1 MFELSA
7 RSLLTFVITS
17 LVVLMAL
24 STSQIEVGPFQFFYY
39 QAPVFLLLRFVSARL
54 VTVLAL
60 IIVSV
65 MYLTRGGL
73 PSGVFIEVGSFI
85 LLITVM
91 GLFATT
97 GKPEQR
103 ILVGLFTL
111 LLVCFPLYAF
121 SSSYLRSEGLLY
133 CAANAAIFVIPTA
146 LSLVLI
152 EGLWSVCHLTMGEKL
167 QRLSRHEE
175 FERPSLVSIA
185 TVAIVCLVASIFAVF
200 LLIWGNRWS
209 EILTENTQIRA
220 DQFANSQLM
229 ANRNDVNNAAGLFL
243 RNPREAEEISVNA
256 NQRFIALQIPV
267 EAMDDSRGLVIENTV
282 PGSAWHEQAFR
293 SLEEQLPRFIY
304 RAQMA
309 EEATDQITP
318 FYLVVNEIN
327 YLVYFFNSDDD
338 RILFLIDSGV
348 NRISNEMGTASTM
361 KTNLVTTADYP
372 FSVTNDEG
380 DFRNI
385 IRYDWLGGILFGE
398 SSDQPPALSVFASLT
413 RNTRI
418 AVLISDELKRQFPL
432 ELPYNATLI
441 VQSEIWPR
449 LEVMFRAAVVMTVF
463 LVSALIISAGF
474 ALGLTSGFVRPLKQL
489 LDGFR
494 SAEETGQPADSFLAA
509 LSSLSIEISPA
520 ATEELHTLQQK
531 LRSYAEESDRSN
543 ERLKGSAAGY
553 ESLLGAMPIGVM
565 EIDANYQLCFRN
577 EAIAEITA
585 NSAEAAFR
593 LRAKAEQLLEASE
606 WEDDFSLPIL
616 NESPRQLSLLLLPR
630 DGQAGFAEGFWLLV
644 TDLTKQK
651 AMDAQLLQTAK
662 LATLG
667 EMSTGM
673 AHELNQPLNIIRL
686 ALSNLTSSVKKG
698 RATDESIMTRLE
710 RMDSAVDRAAVII
723 DHMRAF
729 GRVAGE
735 DFAPFT
741 ISSSVKEAVNLVREP
756 FTVKG
761 VELVNEVQEP
771 VLVLGN
777 TIQFEQVLLNMINNA
792 RDAIL
797 DSSVSGV
804 VRLRQF
810 VEQNQVTLTIEDTGG
825 GIPAEAL
832 PHIFEPFYTT
842 KEVGKGTGL
851 GGSISFGIIQD
862 MQGNIWAEN
871 TGQGARISI
880 QLPIHG
886 EGQIIAGDE

>member
-7 RSLLTFVITS
+7 RSLLTFVIAS
-17 LVVLMAL
+17 LVALMML

-39 QAPVFLLLRFVSARL
+39 QAPAFLLLRFVSTRL
-54 VTVLAL
+54 IAVLAL
-60 IIVSV
+60 IILSL
-65 MYLTRGGL
+65 MYLTNGGL
-73 PSGVFIEVGSFI
+73 PYGAFVEVGSFL
-85 LLITVM
+85 LLITVIE
-91 GLFATT
+91 LFTT
-97 GKPEQR
+97 TEKPEHR
-103 ILVGLFTL
+103 ILIGLFTL

-121 SSSYLRSEGLLY
+121 SLSYFRSEGLLY

-152 EGLWSVCHLTMGEKL
+152 EGLWSVCRLTMGDKL

-175 FERPSLVSIA
+175 SKRPSLISIA
-185 TVAIVCLVASIFAVF
+185 TVSVTGLVAAIFALF

-229 ANRNDVNNAAGLFL
+229 ANRNDVNNAAGEFSRAL
-243 RNPREAEEISVNA
+243 REAEEISFDA
-256 NQRFIALQIPV
+256 NHRFIALQISV
-267 EAMDDSRGLVIENTV
+267 EDSDDGRAVLLENPL
-282 PGSAWHEQAFR
+282 PGSVWHEQAFR
-293 SLEEQLPRFIY
+293 SLEAQLPRFIY

-309 EEATDQITP
+309 NEATDQITP
-318 FYLVVNEIN
+318 LFLVVNETN
-327 YLVYFFNSDDD
+327 YPAYSFNFDDD
-338 RILFLIDSGV
+338 RTLFLIDSGV
-348 NRISNEMGTASTM
+348 NTVSNEMGTASAM
-361 KTNLVTTADYP
+361 KTNLVTIADYP
-372 FSVTNDEG
+372 FSVANDGG
-380 DFRNI
+380 DFKNV
-385 IRYDWLGGILFGE
+385 IRYEWLGGMLLGD
-398 SSDQPPALSVFASLT
+398 STNQTSPLSTFASLT
-413 RNTRI
+413 RDTRI
-418 AVLISDELKRQFPL
+418 AVLISDELKREFPL
-432 ELPYNATLI
+432 ELPYDATLI

-449 LEVMFRAAVVMTVF
+449 LDVMFRATVVMTVF

-474 ALGLTSGFVRPLKQL
+474 ALVLTSGFVRPLRQL

-494 SAEETGQPADSFLAA
+494 STENTGQPADGFLAA
-509 LSSLSIEISPA
+509 LSPLSIEISA
-520 ATEELHTLQQK
+520 AASEELYALQEQ
-531 LRSYAEESDRSN
+531 LRSYAMDVERSN
-543 ERLKGSAAGY
+543 ERLQASAAGY

-565 EIDANYQLCFRN
+565 EIDANYQLRFRN

-593 LRAKAEQLLEASE
+593 LRAKAEQLFEASE

-651 AMDAQLLQTAK
+651 TMDAQLLQTAK

-686 ALSNLTSSVKKG
+686 ALSNLTNSVKKG
-698 RATDESIMTRLE
+698 RATEESILSRLE
-710 RMDSAVDRAAVII
+710 RMDSAIDRAAVII

-735 DFAPFT
+735 DFAAFSM
-741 ISSSVKEAVNLVREP
+741 SSSVKEAVDLVREP
-756 FTVKG
+756 LAVKG
-761 VELVNEVQEP
+761 VELVNELQEP

-797 DSSVSGV
+797 EASVSGTIT
-804 VRLRQF
+804 LRQH
-810 VEQNQVTLTIEDTGG
+810 VEREQVTLTIEDTGG
-825 GIPAEAL
+825 GIPAQAL

-880 QLPIHG
+880 RLPIYS
-886 EGQIIAGDE
+886 EERVSSGDE

>member
-1 MFELSA
+1 M
-7 RSLLTFVITS
+7 T
-17 LVVLMAL
+17 L

-54 VTVLAL
+54 IAVLAL
-60 IIVSV
+60 IILSL
-65 MYLTRGGL
+65 MYLINGGL
-73 PSGVFIEVGSFI
+73 PYGVFIEVGSFI

-111 LLVCFPLYAF
+111 LLVCFPLYAV
-121 SSSYLRSEGLLY
+121 SLSYFRSEGLLY

-327 YLVYFFNSDDD
+327 YPVYSFNSDDD
-338 RILFLIDSGV
+338 RMLFLIDSGV
-348 NRISNEMGTASTM
+348 KRISNEMGTASTM

-380 DFRNI
+380 DFKNI
-385 IRYDWLGGILFGE
+385 IRYDWLGGILLGE

-432 ELPYNATLI
+432 ELPYDATFI

-509 LSSLSIEISPA
+509 LAYLSIEISPA

-543 ERLKGSAAGY
+543 ERLKTSAAGY

-565 EIDANYQLCFRN
+565 EIDDNYQLCFRN
-577 EAIAEITA
+577 EAMAEITGD
-585 NSAEAAFR
+585 SAEAAYR
-593 LRAKAEQLLEASE
+593 LRIKAEQLFEASQWDAE
-606 WEDDFSLPIL
+606 YSLPLL

-630 DGQAGFAEGFWLLV
+630 LDDAGSAAGFWMLV

-651 AMDAQLLQTAK
+651 AMDAQLLQSSK

-673 AHELNQPLNIIRL
+673 AHELNQPLNIIKL
-686 ALSNLTSSVKKG
+686 AVSNVKNSINKG
-698 RATDESIMTRLE
+698 RLTEESMISRLE
-710 RMDSAVDRAAVII
+710 RIDSAVGRAATII

-735 DFAPFT
+735 GVAPFT
-741 ISSSVKEAVNLVREP
+741 IVSAVNAAADLVREP
-756 FTVKG
+756 MAAKG
-761 VELVNEVQEP
+761 VDLINQIQEP
-771 VLVLGN
+771 VWVQGN
-777 TIQFEQVLLNMINNA
+777 TIQFEQVLINMVNNA

-797 DSSVSGV
+797 DASASGAV
-804 VRLRQF
+804 TLRQTLEDGF
-810 VEQNQVTLTIEDTGG
+810 VTVMIEDTGG
-825 GIPAEAL
+825 GIPPEVV
-832 PHIFEPFYTT
+832 PHVFEPFYTT
-842 KEVGKGTGL
+842 KPVGKGTGL
-851 GGSISFGIIQD
+851 GGSISYGIVQD
-862 MQGNIWAEN
+862 MQGTIWAEN
-871 TGQGARISI
+871 VGEGARISI
-880 QLPIHG
+880 RLPIYSK
-886 EGQIIAGDE
+886 EKETVAEMGQ